1 MTEKSQLLDAS
12 REITRN
18 HVENRTIPVLSK
30 LTGLSRSYLQHFAS
44 GKIKNP
50 GVKQVETILK
60 VSDHPYVSH
69 LSTQGQSI

>member
-1 MTEKSQLLDAS
+1 MDKESQLLDAS
-12 REITRN
+12 RKITRN
-18 HVENRTIPVLSK
+18 HVENRTIPVLAK

-60 VSDHPYVSH
+60 VSGHPYVSH
-69 LSTQGQSI
+69 LSAQGQTL